1 MSSLESNI
9 SQDQKQEQLEQELQT
24 PPEQQ
29 LKPQQ
34 ENAIMVAGQPTI
46 KQTETSVSTTT
57 TTEPIASR
65 EKAKEDEVSA
75 TLATHENKQHHQHK
89 AQLQLEDQQQQ
100 QQKLQTLNQQ
110 QPQKSTKH
118 QFLHTM
124 PINTKILTTTSNVQH
139 AATISCNNQNHM
151 NSPSFSTSSS
161 STGSSQICRG
171 LTNAQVRKFSKQ
183 ITREIR
189 HKNKFLF
196 CPFKHKKN
204 FFKTFKKQ

>member
-1 MSSLESNI
+1 
-9 SQDQKQEQLEQELQT
+9 
-24 PPEQQ
+24 
-29 LKPQQ
+29 
-34 ENAIMVAGQPTI
+34 MVAGQPTI

-57 TTEPIASR
+57 ITETMASK

-89 AQLQLEDQQQQ
+89 AQLQLEDQQQQQQ

-161 STGSSQICRG
+161 STASSQICRG

-189 HKNKFLF
+189 HKNKFLSNF
-196 CPFKHKKN
+196 AQLNIKKN
-204 FFKTFKKQ
+204 FFLNLQKTVKQFYSKISLKKTKVISAHKPTKRPTDRPA